1 MLRQE
6 TSSFPAGGCVAD
18 AGPIMKAIPHIARVL
33 LGFIFTVF
41 GLNGF
46 LHFIPMPPPTGVAG
60 QFMGALAGSEY
71 LAVVFALQL
80 VGGVLLLANR
90 FVPLALTLLGPVIVN
105 IVLFHIFMAPGGMAM
120 ALVVSLL
127 WLVVFWSVR
136 TAFAGIFQPR
146 VTSEISAHRSAG
158 LENARAAAAVR

>member
-1 MLRQE
+1 
-6 TSSFPAGGCVAD
+6 VAD
-18 AGPIMKAIPHIARVL
+18 APSIMKAIPHIARVL

-60 QFMGALAGSEY
+60 QFMGALAGSHY

-105 IVLFHIFMAPGGMAM
+105 IVLFHIFMAPAGMAM
-120 ALVVSLL
+120 AMVVSLL

-136 TAFAGIFQPR
+136 TAFAFIFQPR
-146 VTSEISAHRSAG
+146 VTSDIPAHRSTG
-158 LENARAAAAVR
+158 VENARAAAAVR